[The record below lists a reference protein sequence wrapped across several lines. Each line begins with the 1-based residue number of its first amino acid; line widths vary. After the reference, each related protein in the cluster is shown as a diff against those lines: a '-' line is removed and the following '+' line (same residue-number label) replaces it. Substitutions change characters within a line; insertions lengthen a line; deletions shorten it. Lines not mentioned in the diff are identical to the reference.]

1 MRFSAGAAAL
11 AAGLLAASSL
21 VSGCVVTGENA
32 VGVMG
37 WTVDPTNKVTV
48 TRWVFPVYQWKRSG
62 RSATA
67 SKTHVL
73 AGIGGW
79 RVNRFGELAET
90 WLHPLWYRDCR
101 SVESLSSDTITRTT
115 TVSALPLVFTENVK
129 TMRMEDPWDAK
140 PLAER
145 TSVKVLPVFSYLR
158 KDDEPA
164 DVKIL
169 MGLLEYKVK

>member
-1 MRFSAGAAAL
+1 MKCFAGAAAL
-11 AAGLLAASSL
+11 AAAVFAAASL
-21 VSGCVVTGENA
+21 LSGCVVTGDNA

-37 WTVDPTNKVTV
+37 WTVDPTNKVTM
-48 TRWVFPVYQWKRSG
+48 TRWVFPVYQWQRSG
-62 RSATA
+62 RSPTA

-101 SVESLSSDTITRTT
+101 SISSLSSDTITRTM

-129 TMRMEDPWDAK
+129 TMRVEDPWDAR
-140 PLAER
+140 PLEER
-145 TSVKVLPVFSYLR
+145 TSVKVLPVFSYSR
-158 KDDEPA
+158 KDAEPA

-169 MGLLEYKVK
+169 MGLLKYKVK

>member
-1 MRFSAGAAAL
+1 MRFSAVAAAMSAAAL
-11 AAGLLAASSL
+11 AAASL
-21 VSGCVVTGENA
+21 VSGCVVTGDDA

-62 RSATA
+62 RSANA

-101 SVESLSSDTITRTT
+101 SIESSSSDTITRTT

-129 TMRMEDPWDAK
+129 TMRVEDPWDAR
-140 PLAER
+140 PLSDR
-145 TSVKVLPVFSYLR
+145 TSVKVLPVFSYSR
-158 KDDEPA
+158 MDDEPA

-169 MGLLEYKVK
+169 MGLFEYKVK